1 MNPAVLTVPERV
13 AVIAPLPAMSIPLW
27 NLRVLKIGWIL
38 YPNGEVRRPFAGLLQ
53 LTLDGVLLELELGL
67 GLELDPPL

>member
-1 MNPAVLTVPERV
+1 
-13 AVIAPLPAMSIPLW
+13 MSIPLW

-38 YPNGEVRRPFAGLLQ
+38 YPNGEVRRPLAGLLQ